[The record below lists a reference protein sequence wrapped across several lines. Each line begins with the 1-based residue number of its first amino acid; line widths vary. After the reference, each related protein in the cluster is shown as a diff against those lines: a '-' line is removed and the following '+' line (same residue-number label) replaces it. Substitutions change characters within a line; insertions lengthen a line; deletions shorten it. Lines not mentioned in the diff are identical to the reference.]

1 MRKPS
6 VDFWAPIGKFT
17 SSLDIY
23 DKINLLGYI
32 VPCFGSNDPKQEQA
46 LQDFASGLKP
56 TMALIRSK
64 CPDLKESDIQLIGTE
79 FLAAEILKPSSNTSR
94 EEFAKWIGAMTD
106 EEVRAPLVARQK
118 IRRASAE
125 QLDAFKKEQED
136 AKAELE
142 KQKKR
147 YQEVVKLARENR
159 SMIISGRT
167 GKFEEFKK

>member
-6 VDFWAPIGKFT
+6 VDFWAPVGQFT
-17 SSLDIY
+17 SSLDIE
-23 DKINLLGYI
+23 DKINLLAYI
-32 VPCFGSNDPKQEQA
+32 VPCFGSNDPAQEQA

-64 CPDLKESDIQLIGTE
+64 CPDLRDADVQLIATE
-79 FLAAEILKPSSNTSR
+79 FLAAEVLKPTSKTSR
-94 EEFAKWIGAMTD
+94 EDFAKWIGAMTD

-118 IRRASAE
+118 IRRESAE
-125 QLDAFKKEQED
+125 ELTAYKKEQAE

-142 KQKKR
+142 EQKKR